1 MEFFSDLIQY
11 GYLSNALA
19 ACVLSGI
26 TCGVVGTYVVCRR
39 MVFLAGGITHASF
52 GGLGIAFYAGA
63 NPIAGAM
70 VFAVLSALGIEWA
83 GSRGRIREDSAIGII
98 WSVGMA
104 VGALFMSLR
113 PGYTSGDLS
122 AYLFGS
128 IVTVTHGDVVALAI
142 LTAAIMAGA
151 LLWLRPVMYMA
162 FDRDF
167 ARSRGIPTRVISY
180 AMAALVAVTI
190 VLSIR
195 IMGIVLLISLLTM
208 PVAIVNALSKSYR
221 TIALCAP
228 LVAVAGNV
236 AGLVASYNF
245 EVPPG
250 AAIIFTL
257 TLTLI
262 MAAPGGHNI
271 YPHPYAYYSKTITF
285 ASEKSRS
292 RRMKTIHKLV
302 LKAYLGPM
310 VLTFFIVMF
319 VLMMNIVWR
328 YIDELVGKGLS
339 AGIIIEL
346 MTYFMANMIP
356 LGLPLA
362 MLLAAIMT
370 MGNLG
375 ENYELLAMKSAGM
388 SLVRITK
395 PLIILVSVI
404 AVGSFFIGNNL
415 VPYANKK
422 VYSIIYD
429 IRQQKQSLEFQD
441 GLFFNGIDNMSIRV
455 SRQEPETHL
464 LRDVLIYDN
473 RIADGN
479 MNTIVADSG
488 YIRLS
493 DDKRFLLVTL
503 FNGEM
508 YEQTRNSQWFT
519 QSRLRHHIF
528 DKQDQTIP
536 MEGFAMQR
544 SDANQFSNSQ
554 TKNINELQQDIDSL
568 EILVNNATTRSYEP
582 LLKEQIFSRDNSVL
596 PQPDSLRKDKS
607 GFGSLEAMDSLSA
620 LKLRDKARI
629 WNQARTLA
637 KSSRNMFSFDESAAK
652 EALNQLYRSKVE
664 WHKKISL
671 PVSIMIFFLIGAPLG
686 AIIRKG
692 GLGLPVVVSII
703 FFVIYY
709 IISLSGE
716 KLAKEGSWE
725 AVYGIWLSTF
735 ILTPIA
741 VYLTYK
747 ATNDSA
753 LLDTDWYAGR
763 LKALNERMRPA
774 INKLKNAIKL
784 KRNGKKHDSE

>member
-1 MEFFSDLIQY
+1 
-11 GYLSNALA
+11 
-19 ACVLSGI
+19 
-26 TCGVVGTYVVCRR
+26 
-39 MVFLAGGITHASF
+39 
-52 GGLGIAFYAGA
+52 
-63 NPIAGAM
+63 
-70 VFAVLSALGIEWA
+70 
-83 GSRGRIREDSAIGII
+83 
-98 WSVGMA
+98 
-104 VGALFMSLR
+104 
-113 PGYTSGDLS
+113 
-122 AYLFGS
+122 
-128 IVTVTHGDVVALAI
+128 
-142 LTAAIMAGA
+142 
-151 LLWLRPVMYMA
+151 
-162 FDRDF
+162 
-167 ARSRGIPTRVISY
+167 
-180 AMAALVAVTI
+180 
-190 VLSIR
+190 
-195 IMGIVLLISLLTM
+195 
-208 PVAIVNALSKSYR
+208 
-221 TIALCAP
+221 
-228 LVAVAGNV
+228 
-236 AGLVASYNF
+236 
-245 EVPPG
+245 
-250 AAIIFTL
+250 
-257 TLTLI
+257 
-262 MAAPGGHNI
+262 
-271 YPHPYAYYSKTITF
+271 
-285 ASEKSRS
+285 
-292 RRMKTIHKLV
+292 MKTIHKLV

-388 SLVRITK
+388 SLIRITK
-395 PLIILVSVI
+395 PLIILVSLI
-404 AVGSFFIGNNL
+404 SVGSFFIGNNL

-422 VYSIIYD
+422 VFSILYD

-464 LRDVLIYDN
+464 LHDVLIYDN
-473 RIADGN
+473 RAANGD

-493 DDKRFLLVTL
+493 DDKKYLLVTL
-503 FNGEM
+503 FNGET
-508 YEQTRNSQWFT
+508 YEQTRSSQWFT
-519 QSRLRHHIF
+519 QSKLRHHIF
-528 DKQDQTIP
+528 EKQDQVIP
-536 MEGFAMQR
+536 MEGFAIGR
-544 SDANQFSNSQ
+544 TDANQFSNSQ
-554 TKNINELQQDIDSL
+554 TKNINELQHDIDSL
-568 EILVNNATTRSYEP
+568 EKMVNSATTRSYEP

-596 PQPDSLRKDKS
+596 PQPDSRFRDMA
-607 GFGSLEAMDSLSA
+607 AMDSIATLQMRE
-620 LKLRDKARI
+620 KERV

-637 KSSRNMFSFDESAAK
+637 KNSRNMFSFDESAAK

-664 WHKKISL
+664 WHKKMSL
-671 PVSIMIFFLIGAPLG
+671 PVSIMIFVLIGAPLG

-716 KLAKEGSWE
+716 KLAKEGSWD
-725 AVYGIWLSTF
+725 AVYGMWLSTF

-741 VYLTYK
+741 IYLTYK

-753 LLDTDWYAGR
+753 LLDTDWYAGKF
-763 LKALNERMRPA
+763 KALYERMRPA

>member
-1 MEFFSDLIQY
+1 
-11 GYLSNALA
+11 
-19 ACVLSGI
+19 
-26 TCGVVGTYVVCRR
+26 
-39 MVFLAGGITHASF
+39 
-52 GGLGIAFYAGA
+52 
-63 NPIAGAM
+63 
-70 VFAVLSALGIEWA
+70 
-83 GSRGRIREDSAIGII
+83 
-98 WSVGMA
+98 
-104 VGALFMSLR
+104 
-113 PGYTSGDLS
+113 
-122 AYLFGS
+122 
-128 IVTVTHGDVVALAI
+128 
-142 LTAAIMAGA
+142 
-151 LLWLRPVMYMA
+151 
-162 FDRDF
+162 
-167 ARSRGIPTRVISY
+167 
-180 AMAALVAVTI
+180 
-190 VLSIR
+190 
-195 IMGIVLLISLLTM
+195 
-208 PVAIVNALSKSYR
+208 
-221 TIALCAP
+221 
-228 LVAVAGNV
+228 
-236 AGLVASYNF
+236 
-245 EVPPG
+245 
-250 AAIIFTL
+250 
-257 TLTLI
+257 
-262 MAAPGGHNI
+262 
-271 YPHPYAYYSKTITF
+271 
-285 ASEKSRS
+285 
-292 RRMKTIHKLV
+292 MKTIHKLV

-473 RIADGN
+473 RLADGN

-568 EILVNNATTRSYEP
+568 EILVNNA
-582 LLKEQIFSRDNSVL
+582 
-596 PQPDSLRKDKS
+596 SLRKDKS
-607 GFGSLEAMDSLSA
+607 NFGTLVAMDSLSA
-620 LKLRDKARI
+620 LKLRDKERI

-763 LKALNERMRPA
+763 LKALNERMQPA

>member
-1 MEFFSDLIQY
+1 MKILICNVGSTSLKFKLY
-11 GYLSNALA
+11 DMP
-19 ACVLSGI
+19 ACTVLSQGKVERVGSLDDAVFQYENLLTGKAISQERISIPDYRFGI
-26 TCGVVGTYVVCRR
+26 EKYLERLTDSEDGVLSSINEIERVGYKTTLSKGY
-39 MVFLAGGITHASF
+39 FGTHE
-52 GGLGIAFYAGA
+52 LTDDV
-63 NPIAGAM
+63 IAGM
-70 VFAVLSALGIEWA
+70 
-83 GSRGRIREDSAIGII
+83 
-98 WSVGMA
+98 
-104 VGALFMSLR
+104 
-113 PGYTSGDLS
+113 
-122 AYLFGS
+122 
-128 IVTVTHGDVVALAI
+128 
-142 LTAAIMAGA
+142 
-151 LLWLRPVMYMA
+151 
-162 FDRDF
+162 RD
-167 ARSRGIPTRVISY
+167 
-180 AMAALVAVTI
+180 
-190 VLSIR
+190 
-195 IMGIVLLISLLTM
+195 
-208 PVAIVNALSKSYR
+208 
-221 TIALCAP
+221 
-228 LVAVAGNV
+228 
-236 AGLVASYNF
+236 
-245 EVPPG
+245 
-250 AAIIFTL
+250 
-257 TLTLI
+257 
-262 MAAPGGHNI
+262 
-271 YPHPYAYYSKTITF
+271 
-285 ASEKSRS
+285 
-292 RRMKTIHKLV
+292 
-302 LKAYLGPM
+302 
-310 VLTFFIVMF
+310 
-319 VLMMNIVWR
+319 W
-328 YIDELVGKGLS
+328 
-339 AGIIIEL
+339 
-346 MTYFMANMIP
+346 
-356 LGLPLA
+356 LPLA

-473 RIADGN
+473 RLADGN

-607 GFGSLEAMDSLSA
+607 NFGTLVAMDSLSA
-620 LKLRDKARI
+620 LKLRDKERI